1 VCLILARS
9 AISGNEPV
17 AQRLTLDALPVYAS
31 VGTQFPP
38 EKDPSVYG
46 HGLTVIRSMRH
57 FQ

>member
-1 VCLILARS
+1 
-9 AISGNEPV
+9 V